1 MIEQN
6 LEGNKAVVTGGTK
19 GIGKAIAEE
28 FARRGAQV
36 LVCARKKAE
45 FSSDK
50 ITFFPCDLTNP
61 EKRGELLAAALEK
74 LGGVNILVN
83 NAGFNVRK
91 STGDYSQDEIDY
103 VFELNMFAAFDL
115 TKLFL
120 RELLKSP
127 SSCVLNIGSV
137 AGSSV
142 VLTGAPYAM
151 SKAALAQFT
160 RYLAVEFADRG
171 LRANAIEPWYI
182 ETPLVE
188 QVLSDPERLEKIL
201 DRTPMKRVGKPAEIA
216 GAAAFLCSDAA
227 SFITGQIIQID
238 GGATAALLQ

>member
-1 MIEQN
+1 MIEQTFK
-6 LEGNKAVVTGGTK
+6 GKKAVVTGGTK

-36 LVCARKKAE
+36 LVCAKE
-45 FSSDK
+45 ESNISSDR
-50 ITFFPCDLTNP
+50 IRFFPCDLS
-61 EKRGELLAAALEK
+61 KAQDRIRLLDAAMER
-74 LGGVNILVN
+74 LGGVDILVN

-91 STGDYSQDEIDY
+91 STGDYSQNEIDY

-120 RELLKSP
+120 PELLKSP

-171 LRANAIEPWYI
+171 LRANAIEPWYV

-188 QVLSDPERLEKIL
+188 QVLSDPKRLEKIL

-216 GAAAFLCSDAA
+216 GAAAFLCSEAA